1 MSLYRFPEQIP
12 WKELPYYDKL
22 DQIKLKNTVLDIET
36 YLKDRGTREVLDIP
50 LKSSHGRYT
59 TVYYKEWQFV
69 GLVGYL
75 LGVIDPCAGS
85 RGLEYWNHRE
95 LPNMEIEGD
104 DYYGTGVPY
113 DLVPSR
119 YYCGM
124 PTRVYPLK

>member
-95 LPNMEIEGD
+95 LLTWKLKGMTI
-104 DYYGTGVPY
+104 TGQE
-113 DLVPSR
+113 
-119 YYCGM
+119 
-124 PTRVYPLK
+124 YPMTLYLQGITVVCQQEYTH